1 MSTRSKRFI
10 QTPSKTISGI
20 LLMLLHALSM
30 SLLYVFSKKL
40 TQSLHPFQVA
50 FMYKF
55 AILLAI
61 LPWCFWG
68 NYKKN
73 LSTKKPGMHVARGTF
88 SLLGTLCFFVAV
100 SKLGVLDAS
109 AISYLDHLV
118 VMLIGFLY
126 FKEKIT
132 NAKIIM
138 IILCTTGAMLIIKP
152 GFVKFNVYYV
162 YLFLALIFW
171 ALNCTVIK
179 ILGTT
184 ERSKAQI
191 FYVMLFSSLFSLPLA
206 MYEWH
211 PVEAWHF
218 KYILLIALCYLV
230 HTIAFFKAFKFADLS
245 TVMPF
250 DYSRLLFTGLLGV
263 LILHEVPDKYSVIGY
278 GFIFLSGL
286 YAIFDEANRQRKER
300 KLSKARAMQIESEYE
315 QI

>member
-1 MSTRSKRFI
+1 MNTRSRKRLI

-30 SLLYVFSKKL
+30 SILYVLSKKL

-55 AILLAI
+55 TILLAI
-61 LPWCFWG
+61 IPWCFWG
-68 NYKKN
+68 KYKKN
-73 LSTKKPGMHVARGTF
+73 LHTKKVGMHVARGTF
-88 SLLGTLCFFVAV
+88 SLLGTLCFFIAV
-100 SKLGVLDAS
+100 SKLDVLDAS
-109 AISYLDHLV
+109 AISYLDHIV

-126 FKEKIT
+126 FKEKVT
-132 NAKIIM
+132 NSKLVM
-138 IILCTTGAMLIIKP
+138 IAMCGAGAFFIIKP
-152 GFVKFNVYYV
+152 GFVTFNIYYV

-211 PVEAWHF
+211 PIELWHF
-218 KYILLIALCYLV
+218 KYILAIALCYLI
-230 HTIAFFKAFKFADLS
+230 HTIAFFKAFKFADIS
-245 TVMPF
+245 TIMPF
-250 DYSRLLFTGLLGV
+250 DYSRLIFTGLLGV
-263 LILHEVPDKYSVIGY
+263 VILHEVPDKYSIIGY
-278 GFIFLSGL
+278 TFIFLGGL
-286 YAIFDEANRQRKER
+286 YTIFSEAGRHRREK
-300 KLSKARAMQIESEYE
+300 KLAQARALESEFG
-315 QI
+315 QT